1 MLDFAHVGEKLDRSG
16 GGTRIAYSSPNL
28 EIRVEVFTSP
38 GPGEVRLEECD
49 LLYLAL
55 EGVESL
61 AWKPMTCWLWFL
73 GGDRRAGRDETCP
86 PREPTADVTHR
97 CDPGLDGLRRSTQ
110 RDLRHLRMPLRRNW
124 PTMKQGQR

>member
-38 GPGEVRLEECD
+38 GPGEVRLEEAI
-49 LLYLAL
+49 LLSGARGSGVL
-55 EGVESL
+55 GVETDDVL
-61 AWKPMTCWLWFL
+61 AGSW